1 MISILFIGK
10 RFNTNR
16 DALTEKFGRI
26 YQLPYHL
33 SKEEDITL
41 KLWMVDYHT
50 YKKELVQNNKLHII
64 STPVKNGMVFSQY
77 LQENFSKNKYDII
90 MASGDC
96 YIGLMAYLLAKSHKA
111 KFVFDIYDKYDEFGG
126 YIKPFGFDLFG
137 FLLKKA
143 DIRLFASRILLQNL
157 GQSQY
162 DAILSNGIDAK
173 HFRPIDKTEAR
184 TKLQLPLTQK
194 FIGYF
199 GSMEPDRGVQDLITA
214 VNILRL
220 QGQNVELLL
229 GGKSD
234 PSLDLDQAGIR
245 YLGNAPFE
253 NIPYALAACDILA
266 IPYRRSLFMDAGSS
280 NKIAEAIVCQ
290 RPVVATRSPNLLA
303 NFPKQAV
310 ELEPYL
316 AEPSNPESLARAI
329 IKQLDQ
335 RHLVC
340 ELDNIYWDQ
349 ISLVVIDCLKG
360 LYDAKV

>member
-143 DIRLFASRILLQNL
+143 DIRLFASRTLLQNL

-199 GSMEPDRGVQDLITA
+199 GSMEPDRGVQDLVAAIK
-214 VNILRL
+214 ILRH
-220 QGQNVELLL
+220 QGYDIELLL
-229 GGKSD
+229 GGKAT
-234 PSLDLDQAGIR
+234 PEMDLQQTDIC
-245 YLGNAPFE
+245 YLGNIPFVDM
-253 NIPYALAACDILA
+253 PYALAACDILA